1 MRFIYLLFIIVVCS
15 VVLLADFVYTCAK
28 KLMNMLICPIKA
40 ILRRFKGGS
49 R

>member
-1 MRFIYLLFIIVVCS
+1 MRFIYLLFCTVVCGGI
-15 VVLLADFVYTCAK
+15 LLADFVYTCVK
-28 KLMNMLICPIKA
+28 KLMNMLICPLKL

>member
-1 MRFIYLLFIIVVCS
+1 MRFIYLLFTIVVCS
-15 VVLLADFVYTCAK
+15 GILLADFVYTCAK
-28 KLMNMLICPIKA
+28 KLINMLICPLKA

>member
-1 MRFIYLLFIIVVCS
+1 MRFIYLLFTIVVCS
-15 VVLLADFVYTCAK
+15 GILFADFVYTCAK
-28 KLMNMLICPIKA
+28 KLMNMLICPLKV